1 MRLRLDPTTPIPPFE
16 QIRAQLALH
25 VAAGRLRPG
34 DRLPT
39 IRTLAA
45 ELEVSAN
52 TVARAYRVLISSG
65 IARAAGRAGTF
76 IADAPPVAHG
86 VVQRNMLLEDA
97 ALDFARVARESG
109 AGLDETIE
117 ALLRATRQ
125 LDGTMSS
132 AGTRSSLQTRTGPP
146 T

>member
-1 MRLRLDPTTPIPPFE
+1 MRLRLDTTTPIPPFE

-39 IRTLAA
+39 IRTLAE
-45 ELEVSAN
+45 ELTVSSN
-52 TVARAYRVLISSG
+52 TVARAYRELIASG

-76 IADAPPVAHG
+76 IVDTPPVAHD

-97 ALDFARVARESG
+97 ALAFARVARETG
-109 AGLDETIE
+109 ADFDE
-117 ALLRATRQ
+117 ALEALIQARRR
-125 LDGTMSS
+125 LDASPP
-132 AGTRSSLQTRTGPP
+132 SLQSRSGPP